1 MCAPAGSVAAIPRWS
16 RGGERVGPVGRTDGV
31 VGASHDEYRAR
42 HGGQRVVEAVVPRR
56 VHAAGHRHQ
65 TCPRVGVHQQRD
77 LPGPLVRGG
86 AQPAADE
93 RGPGR
98 GTGVG
103 GRPDEDEGGDPFRRA
118 QGGLGDNL
126 AARRVP
132 D

>member
-1 MCAPAGSVAAIPRWS
+1 M
-16 RGGERVGPVGRTDGV
+16 
-31 VGASHDEYRAR
+31 
-42 HGGQRVVEAVVPRR
+42 
-56 VHAAGHRHQ
+56 
-65 TCPRVGVHQQRD
+65 HQQRD

-118 QGGLGDNL
+118 HGGLGDDL

-132 D
+132 DQDDPAVVGEVGQEEICQRDRRRIRAARRAAAERREQDNGAGGAGEPT